1 MTRRFSGRL
10 TTASLLAITVALGL
24 GSRRPWLPSFIKL
37 YLGDVLWAV
46 MFFQLFRLAFPRWS
60 TGRTWLVTLFTTEAI
75 EFAQLLQAPWLV
87 RIRET
92 RLGGLLLGHEFLV
105 SDVICLAVGS
115 CAAALVARWAT
126 HPESSVTAS
135 SSPLRS
141 RSARRMSRA
150 EIPRG
155 PRLD

>member
-1 MTRRFSGRL
+1 MRRRFSGRF

-24 GSRRPWLPSFIKL
+24 GSRRPWVPSFVKL

-87 RIRET
+87 GIRET
-92 RLGGLLLGHEFLV
+92 RVGGLLLGHEFLV

-115 CAAALVARWAT
+115 CAAALVAGWAT
-126 HPESSVTAS
+126 HGQTEPDS
-135 SSPLRS
+135 SSPPRS
-141 RSARRMSRA
+141 RSA
-150 EIPRG
+150 
-155 PRLD
+155 L